1 MEEIITKHHPPSVF
15 TPDLT
20 LWRWLQSQLME
31 KKRERNDLT
40 PITTCISPLWKDTTT
55 NNVVTL
61 RMPPPQTQLTSLDTF
76 MAAHSPRRFCQARQK
91 YILKPLTVDKRITE
105 AGYVPVQQKTRNYSE
120 NTRSTTVHHQKQ
132 RPVLTQRIPQ
142 VNTSS
147 NFVTDSSS
155 EGENRVL
162 RLGKCKLNNEFFSK
176 ESSAELYKSSYFRP
190 GPKIPFSFSRSTSI
204 PTMLNGASDLIAIG
218 TIPMASQR
226 QTPPKPMSRWKT
238 KATLNLKDCKY
249 IDPMVGASP
258 AFQGRITEMAQ
269 LEVETIRFEKTK
281 RTRKKASSS

>member
-1 MEEIITKHHPPSVF
+1 MKWKVSFWGEVKHKSATTWIKMSWSREEN
-15 TPDLT
+15 
-20 LWRWLQSQLME
+20 QQ
-31 KKRERNDLT
+31 N
-40 PITTCISPLWKDTTT
+40 KDTESR
-55 NNVVTL
+55 N
-61 RMPPPQTQLTSLDTF
+61 QTQDTLVHNECQSLLYQVCF
-76 MAAHSPRRFCQARQK
+76 LILLCLFCFR
-91 YILKPLTVDKRITE
+91 
-105 AGYVPVQQKTRNYSE
+105 

-226 QTPPKPMSRWKT
+226 QTPPKPMSR
-238 KATLNLKDCKY
+238 
-249 IDPMVGASP
+249 
-258 AFQGRITEMAQ
+258 
-269 LEVETIRFEKTK
+269 
-281 RTRKKASSS
+281 